1 MRKLA
6 VLTGIP
12 NTTLQR
18 AGIPLDLLARPPDA
32 VVVARC
38 WYARH
43 GDPQS
48 IRVALRAATPCLRY
62 TSWLI
67 TVSGQHLV
75 FARASDATGV
85 LDLATGIVVAS
96 PVGRWWWEAAS
107 SG

>member
-1 MRKLA
+1 MRQLA

-18 AGIPLDLLARPPDA
+18 AGIPLDLLEHPPDA

-38 WYARH
+38 WHARH

-48 IRVALRAATPCLRY
+48 IRSALRAAAPRLRY

-67 TVSGQHLV
+67 SVDGQHLILAHTSGV
-75 FARASDATGV
+75 MDVLDTATG
-85 LDLATGIVVAS
+85 TVVAS

-107 SG
+107 GG